1 MIQVGGRYVS
11 IDAIFAVVAVSC
23 RRAHACWQC
32 VRAPKSATCHV
43 SSATVVPLAAKL
55 ENAPG
60 VEAQPPSIT
69 ETRKEVITASLDKT
83 MAFWRLKVCHPL
95 RCTRYAILHTPLHS
109 STTPTHLPSPASSTQ
124 ALSRCC
130 DLYRLAP
137 PFFPFAKTAGMT
149 GATTASR
156 CFVATWA
163 ARSSHGS
170 LVTKPCRSR
179 YDHSDDHSCYG
190 SYNNTPQ
197 VVLDGHSG
205 WVRALAKHK
214 KWLFSASCNKLRQ
227 YDMTRAVPSLV
238 REVTLDKGDILSL
251 AAAGDRLF
259 AAGAD
264 GSLWCVPYAL
274 FLCSRP
280 CTRGSYIH
288 RSWLITKTGDL
299 VETTHRAKAHGDRAT
314 VVRAHGTMLFSASY
328 DGSVKM
334 WDAATMELI
343 EHVDKAHDGQ
353 RVTCLAVGPNGLVYT
368 GGDDKLIRR
377 WNRTDLEQYDPLY
390 CHNHSIRTLN
400 AGKTELL
407 MAGDAGGEVSL
418 WRV

>member
-1 MIQVGGRYVS
+1 MQVLRLVPSGSPIFSFCKDGWNDWGDNRKQVFCGNMGREVLAWEPG
-11 IDAIFAVVAVSC
+11 DE
-23 RRAHACWQC
+23 
-32 VRAPKSATCHV
+32 
-43 SSATVVPLAAKL
+43 TVQ
-55 ENAPG
+55 E
-60 VEAQPPSIT
+60 S
-69 ETRKEVITASLDKT
+69 
-83 MAFWRLKVCHPL
+83 
-95 RCTRYAILHTPLHS
+95 
-109 STTPTHLPSPASSTQ
+109 
-124 ALSRCC
+124 
-130 DLYRLAP
+130 
-137 PFFPFAKTAGMT
+137 
-149 GATTASR
+149 
-156 CFVATWA
+156 
-163 ARSSHGS
+163 
-170 LVTKPCRSR
+170 
-179 YDHSDDHSCYG
+179 
-190 SYNNTPQ
+190 

-264 GSLWCVPYAL
+264 GSLW
-274 FLCSRP
+274 
-280 CTRGSYIH
+280 
-288 RSWLITKTGDL
+288 SWLITKNGDL

-314 VVRAHGTMLFSASY
+314 VVRAHGTVVFSASY

-343 EHVDKAHDGQ
+343 EQVDKAHDGQ

-377 WNRTDLEQYDPLY
+377 WNRTDLQQYDPLY